1 MRKIWCL
8 TALASLIAAPAMA
21 QWLSLPTPG
30 IPRAADGKPN
40 LTARAPRTPDRKPDL
55 SGIWRRKADRY
66 YNNIAADLKPGDVLP
81 WAESLYQQRRT
92 DFGKDSMEV
101 RCLPFGPATSTTP
114 YADAKIIQT
123 PALIAILLDNLTYR
137 QIHMDGRRLPKDPNP
152 SWMGYSVGR
161 WEGDTLVVESTGF
174 TDRSWL
180 DYDGHPHTEAL
191 KMIER
196 YHRRD
201 FGHLDLTVTF
211 EDPGAYARPWT
222 VAVPLQL
229 FPDTELLEAVCR
241 ENEKDFSHMSS
252 KPDGQR
258 TAAIVVA
265 PDVLAKY
272 AGAYEIESTGKM
284 RPAVISASGDA
295 LFLDL
300 DQTGPQHLVAM
311 SETSFSFSGTVLQ
324 FVADGQGVITH
335 FLMHAVEGEDRAV
348 RKR

>member
-1 MRKIWCL
+1 M
-8 TALASLIAAPAMA
+8 P
-21 QWLSLPTPG
+21 
-30 IPRAADGKPN
+30 DG
-40 LTARAPRTPDRKPDL
+40 KPDL

-81 WAESLYQQRRT
+81 WAESLYQERRA

-101 RCLPFGPATSTTP
+101 RCLPFGPAASTTP
-114 YADAKIIQT
+114 YADIKIVQT
-123 PALIAILLDNLTYR
+123 PALIAILADNLTHR

-161 WEGDTLVVESTGF
+161 WEGATLVVESTGF

-201 FGHLDLTVTF
+201 FGHLDLAVTF
-211 EDPGAYARPWT
+211 DDPGAYARPWT
-222 VAVPLQL
+222 VSVPLEL

-241 ENEKDFSHMSS
+241 ENEKDFSHMSA
-252 KPDGQR
+252 KPAGQQS
-258 TAAIVVA
+258 AAVA
-265 PDVLAKY
+265 VARDVLAKY
-272 AGAYEIESTGKM
+272 AGAYEIEDKGKI
-284 RPAVISASGDA
+284 RPAVISVSGDA

-311 SETSFSFSGTVLQ
+311 SDTSFSFSGTVLQ
-324 FVADGQGVITH
+324 FVADGQGAITH
-335 FLMHAVEGEDRAV
+335 FLTHAVEGEDRAV

>member
-1 MRKIWCL
+1 M
-8 TALASLIAAPAMA
+8 
-21 QWLSLPTPG
+21 
-30 IPRAADGKPN
+30 
-40 LTARAPRTPDRKPDL
+40 
-55 SGIWRRKADRY
+55 
-66 YNNIAADLKPGDVLP
+66 
-81 WAESLYQQRRT
+81 
-92 DFGKDSMEV
+92 
-101 RCLPFGPATSTTP
+101 
-114 YADAKIIQT
+114 
-123 PALIAILLDNLTYR
+123 
-137 QIHMDGRRLPKDPNP
+137 
-152 SWMGYSVGR
+152 
-161 WEGDTLVVESTGF
+161 ESTDF

-191 KMIER
+191 KMVER

-222 VAVPLQL
+222 VAVPLEL

-252 KPDGQR
+252 KPAGQ
-258 TAAIVVA
+258 TAGIVVA
-265 PDVLAKY
+265 RDVLAKY
-272 AGAYEIESTGKM
+272 AGAYEIEGKGKI
-284 RPAVISASGDA
+284 RPAIISASGDA

-335 FLMHAVEGEDRAV
+335 FLMHAVEGEDWAV